1 MVYVSGTKPL
11 CLIRL
16 ARGNTAYQSRDFWP
30 PTDVRS
36 PRIVA
41 CHFTMTTTGNSFPAE
56 KRDKDVASAH
66 DDGDSDDDVFHDARF
81 PAEEEAVS
89 CGSSP
94 NFLPSH

>member
-1 MVYVSGTKPL
+1 
-11 CLIRL
+11 
-16 ARGNTAYQSRDFWP
+16 
-30 PTDVRS
+30 
-36 PRIVA
+36 
-41 CHFTMTTTGNSFPAE
+41 MTTTGDSFPAE
-56 KRDKDVASAH
+56 KRDKDVAPAH